1 MDIIVNKVFDTLKFA
16 YFMSI
21 KYDYSL
27 SYMNTIIESINKHG
41 PIKFYNLLECE
52 IRYLQRSPLEYG
64 KYFIAINKPIC
75 NLRITNMETVKSI
88 PPYLD
93 NEKKSCD
100 EPKQEPL
107 DLFHVKFTKVIH
119 FDEMLNERN
128 QSILTNNGNITN
140 IIGFIIVN

>member
-16 YFMSI
+16 HFMNI

-27 SYMNTIIESINKHG
+27 SCMDAIIEHINKYG
-41 PIKFYNLLECE
+41 PIKFYDLLECE

-64 KYFIAINKPIC
+64 KYFIAVNKPIC
-75 NLRITNMETVKSI
+75 DLKITNVKTIKSI

-100 EPKQEPL
+100 EPKQESL

-119 FDEMLNERN
+119 FDEMLNEKQIKTLLKDKN
-128 QSILTNNGNITN
+128 VKSINIDK
-140 IIGFIIVN
+140 

>member
-21 KYDYSL
+21 KYNYSL
-27 SYMNTIIESINKHG
+27 SYINTIIESINKYG
-41 PIKFYNLLECE
+41 SIKFYDLLECE

-75 NLRITNMETVKSI
+75 DLKITNMKKVKSI

-93 NEKKSCD
+93 NEKKSCN

-107 DLFHVKFTKVIH
+107 DLFHVEFTKVIH
-119 FDEMLNERN
+119 FDEMLNER
-128 QSILTNNGNITN
+128 QIQALLKDKHVKSININ
-140 IIGFIIVN
+140 K